1 MAGKKQLLLVDD
13 ERDLVFYTKLF
24 LEEQGYEVLEA
35 YDGRQALE
43 LLQSHRPDLIILDV
57 AMPRMTGWDVLAEI
71 QQDPEKADIPVLMLT
86 ARAEDADK
94 ARGWEL
100 GVTWYQTKPFELDEL
115 AMIIERILATVDDDD
130 WDTGEV

>member
-1 MAGKKQLLLVDD
+1 MAKQILLVDD

-35 YDGRQALE
+35 YDGKQALE
-43 LLQSHRPDLIILDV
+43 VLETARPDLIILDV
-57 AMPRMTGWDVLAEI
+57 TMPRMTGWDVLREI
-71 QQDPEKADIPVLMLT
+71 QADPERVDIPVLMLT

-115 AMIIERILATVDDDD
+115 AMIIERILATVDDE
-130 WDTGEV
+130 W

>member
-1 MAGKKQLLLVDD
+1 MAKTILLVDD

-24 LEEQGYEVLEA
+24 LEEKGYEVVEA
-35 YDGRQALE
+35 YDGREALDKLDE
-43 LLQSHRPDLIILDV
+43 MRPDLVILDV
-57 AMPRMTGWDVLAEI
+57 AMPRLSGWDVLRIMQSEEDK
-71 QQDPEKADIPVLMLT
+71 QGIPVLMLT

-115 AMIIERILATVDDDD
+115 AMVIERILET
-130 WDTGEV
+130 TGDGSSGGSE

>member
-1 MAGKKQLLLVDD
+1 MAKQILLVDD

-35 YDGRQALE
+35 YDGKQALE
-43 LLQSHRPDLIILDV
+43 VLEDHRPDLMILDV
-57 AMPRMTGWDVLAEI
+57 AMPRMTGWDVLREI
-71 QQDPEKADIPVLMLT
+71 QDDPEKADIPVLMLT

-115 AMIIERILATVDDDD
+115 AMIIERVLATVDDD
-130 WDTGEV
+130 WGTEEG

>member
-1 MAGKKQLLLVDD
+1 MARQLLLVDD

-43 LLQSHRPDLIILDV
+43 VLQSHRPDLIILDV

-115 AMIIERILATVDDDD
+115 AMIIERILATVDDD
-130 WDTGEV
+130 WDAKEV

>member
-1 MAGKKQLLLVDD
+1 MAKQILLVDD

-35 YDGRQALE
+35 YDGKQALE
-43 LLQSHRPDLIILDV
+43 MLETVRPDLIILDV
-57 AMPRMTGWDVLAEI
+57 TMPRMTGWDVLREI
-71 QQDPEKADIPVLMLT
+71 QADPEKVDIPVLMLT

-115 AMIIERILATVDDDD
+115 AMIIERILATVDDE
-130 WDTGEV
+130 W

>member
-1 MAGKKQLLLVDD
+1 MAKQILLVDD

-35 YDGRQALE
+35 YDGKQALE
-43 LLQSHRPDLIILDV
+43 ILEDHRPDLMILDV
-57 AMPRMTGWDVLAEI
+57 AMPRMTGWDVLREI
-71 QQDPEKADIPVLMLT
+71 KDDPEKADIPVLMLT

-115 AMIIERILATVDDDD
+115 AMIIERVLATVDDD
-130 WDTGEV
+130 WGTEET

>member
-1 MAGKKQLLLVDD
+1 MARQLLLVDD

-24 LEEQGYEVLEA
+24 LEEQGYEVIEA
-35 YDGRQALE
+35 YDGKQALE
-43 LLQSHRPDLIILDV
+43 ILQSHRPDLIILDV
-57 AMPRMTGWDVLAEI
+57 AMPRMTGWEVLSEI
-71 QQDPEKADIPVLMLT
+71 QQNPETADIPVLMLT

-115 AMIIERILATVDDDD
+115 AMIIERILATVDDE
-130 WDTGEV
+130 WNSGEA

>member
-1 MAGKKQLLLVDD
+1 MAKQILLVDD

-35 YDGRQALE
+35 YDGKQALE
-43 LLQSHRPDLIILDV
+43 VLENHRPDLMILDV
-57 AMPRMTGWDVLAEI
+57 AMPRMTGWDVLRAI
-71 QQDPEKADIPVLMLT
+71 QDDPEKADIPVLMLT

-115 AMIIERILATVDDDD
+115 AMIIERVLATVDDD
-130 WDTGEV
+130 WGTEEA

>member
-1 MAGKKQLLLVDD
+1 MAKQILLVDD

-35 YDGRQALE
+35 YDGKQALE
-43 LLQSHRPDLIILDV
+43 VLETVRPDLIILDV
-57 AMPRMTGWDVLAEI
+57 TMPRMTGWDVLKEI
-71 QQDPEKADIPVLMLT
+71 QADPEKVDIPVLMLT

-115 AMIIERILATVDDDD
+115 AMIIERILATADDE
-130 WDTGEV
+130 W

>member
-1 MAGKKQLLLVDD
+1 MAKQILLVDD

-24 LEEQGYEVLEA
+24 LEEKGYEVLEA
-35 YDGRQALE
+35 YDGQQALE
-43 LLQSHRPDLIILDV
+43 VLEEVTPDLVILDV
-57 AMPRMTGWDVLAEI
+57 AMPRLTGWDVLSRL
-71 QQDPEKADIPVLMLT
+71 QDEMGMVDIPVLMLT

-115 AMIIERILATVDDDD
+115 AMIIERILATADDTWGGDD
-130 WDTGEV
+130 E

>member
-1 MAGKKQLLLVDD
+1 MAKRILLVDD

-24 LEEQGYEVLEA
+24 LEEQGYEVLTA
-35 YDGRQALE
+35 YDGAQALE
-43 LLQSHRPDLIILDV
+43 VLEEERPDLIILDV
-57 AMPRMTGWDVLAEI
+57 VMPRVSGWDVMRELRD
-71 QQDPEKADIPVLMLT
+71 DPDRADIPILMLT

-115 AMIIERILATVDDDD
+115 AMIVERILASVEDHDSDQF
-130 WDTGEV
+130 GS

>member
-1 MAGKKQLLLVDD
+1 MAKQILLVDD

-35 YDGRQALE
+35 YDGKQALE
-43 LLQSHRPDLIILDV
+43 VLETARPDLIILDV
-57 AMPRMTGWDVLAEI
+57 TMPRMTGWDVLREI
-71 QQDPEKADIPVLMLT
+71 QTDPEKVDIPVLMLT

-115 AMIIERILATVDDDD
+115 AMIIKRILATADD
-130 WDTGEV
+130 W